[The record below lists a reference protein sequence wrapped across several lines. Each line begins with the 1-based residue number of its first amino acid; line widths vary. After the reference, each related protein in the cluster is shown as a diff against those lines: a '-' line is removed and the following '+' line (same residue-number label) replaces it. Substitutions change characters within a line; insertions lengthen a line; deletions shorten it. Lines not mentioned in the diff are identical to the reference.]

1 MMSWFSTKGFSFSL
15 PGEEWTEATT
25 QFFTP
30 KGDDTAAFAISRQEN
45 DPELDMEATV
55 RDMKG
60 GYYLEREIVRSE
72 RIQVGPLE
80 AKDYGFIARN
90 LKGADYLRNVLV
102 TYYDLLLNFQ
112 WVGPA
117 QARKEIDARADRALE
132 TLRFRRR

>member
-1 MMSWFSTKGFSFSL
+1 MSWFSTKAFSFDL
-15 PGEEWTEATT
+15 PGEDWSEQTT

-30 KGDDTAAFAISRQEN
+30 KDDDTAAFAISRQKN

-72 RIQVGPLE
+72 QIQVGPLD
-80 AKDYGFIARN
+80 ARDYGFIARN

-117 QARKEIDARADRALE
+117 RLRKEIDARAERSLAA
-132 TLRFRRR
+132 LRFRRR

>member
-1 MMSWFSTKGFSFSL
+1 MNWFSTKAFAFEL
-15 PGEEWTEATT
+15 PGDGWSEETT

-30 KGDDTAAFAISRQEN
+30 KDDDTKAFAISRQKN
-45 DPELDMEATV
+45 DPALDMEATV
-55 RDMKG
+55 KEMKG
-60 GYYLEREIVRSE
+60 GAYLEREIVRSE
-72 RIQVGPLE
+72 PIQVGPLE
-80 AKDYGFIARN
+80 AKDVSIVARN

-117 QARKEIDARADRALE
+117 PSRKEIDALADRTLE